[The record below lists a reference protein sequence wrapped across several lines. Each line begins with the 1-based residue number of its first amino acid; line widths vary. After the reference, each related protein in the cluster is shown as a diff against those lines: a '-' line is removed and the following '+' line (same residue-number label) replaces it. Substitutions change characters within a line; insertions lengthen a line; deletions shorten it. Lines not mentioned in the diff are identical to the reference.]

1 MSESLRPHGLQHAR
15 LPCPSL
21 SLRVCSDS
29 CPVSRWCQPAI
40 SSSVA
45 PFFSCPLSFSAAGSF
60 PVSQLFESGGQNTG
74 ASASASVFPKTIQG
88 WFPLGLTGLISLLS
102 KELYAIPQFESISS
116 VIYRKNFVR
125 SNYFLNN
132 IKLLFVICT
141 VLICTLI
148 VKGKY
153 WHLRTN

>member
-1 MSESLRPHGLQHAR
+1 MN
-15 LPCPSL
+15 
-21 SLRVCSDS
+21 
-29 CPVSRWCQPAI
+29 I
-40 SSSVA
+40 S
-45 PFFSCPLSFSAAGSF
+45 
-60 PVSQLFESGGQNTG
+60 
-74 ASASASVFPKTIQG
+74 
-88 WFPLGLTGLISLLS
+88 LGLTGLISLLS